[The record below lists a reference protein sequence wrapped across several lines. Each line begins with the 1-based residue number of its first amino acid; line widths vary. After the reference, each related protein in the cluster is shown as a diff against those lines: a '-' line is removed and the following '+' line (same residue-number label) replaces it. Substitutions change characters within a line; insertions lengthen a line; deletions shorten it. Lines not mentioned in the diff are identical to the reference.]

1 MIKYSDKFRSLL
13 EENLPTTAEDLEE
26 LFRAVMGLTF
36 TVLAMC
42 TKDHARTLIEDIN
55 SFLTREVLGENNAQ
69 N

>member
-26 LFRAVMGLTF
+26 LFHAVMGLTL

-42 TKDHARTLIEDIN
+42 TKDHARILIEDIN
-55 SFLTREVLGENNAQ
+55 SFLTREVLGEEDAQ